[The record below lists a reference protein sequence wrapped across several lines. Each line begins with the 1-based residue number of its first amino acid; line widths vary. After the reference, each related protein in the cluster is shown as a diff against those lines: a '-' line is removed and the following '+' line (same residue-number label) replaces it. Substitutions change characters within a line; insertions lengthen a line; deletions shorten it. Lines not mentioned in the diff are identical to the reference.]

1 MEGGVGTAS
10 LSRISVVGE
19 SSGTA
24 AALFE
29 TGRRHGEASAS
40 LRHLVEDEEG
50 GAASFD
56 FSIGLFTIPTITT
69 GDTSTVAQQQRRAQN
84 EGGATAN

>member
-1 MEGGVGTAS
+1 
-10 LSRISVVGE
+10 
-19 SSGTA
+19 
-24 AALFE
+24 
-29 TGRRHGEASAS
+29 